1 MYRSQNNG
9 GQMFFQPI
17 PPVFWKWNGEKKREK
32 HLPVKLDLGNVDY
45 SWKKSY
51 GSQFPQ

>member
-1 MYRSQNNG
+1 MEVKCSFNQFHQFSG
-9 GQMFFQPI
+9 SGM
-17 PPVFWKWNGEKKREK
+17 GKKREK

-51 GSQFPQ
+51 GSEFPQ